1 MSVAMC
7 TLDLNHIL
15 AARENRNTAVQSL
28 VATLAQKYL
37 NLRELDEQL
46 EISRQTLATE
56 RANLDLTL
64 LRERGGVAM
73 GVAVLQAETL
83 D

>member
-1 MSVAMC
+1 MC

-28 VATLAQKYL
+28 VATLAQTYL

-56 RANLDLTL
+56 RDNLDLTR
-64 LRERGGVAM
+64 LRERGGVAT

>member
-1 MSVAMC
+1 MHAGSH
-7 TLDLNHIL
+7 NHIL
-15 AARENRNTAVQSL
+15 AARENQNTAVQSL
-28 VATLAQKYL
+28 VATLAQTYL

-56 RANLDLTL
+56 RDNLDLTR
-64 LRERGGVAM
+64 LRERGGVAT